1 MNDIKKLAVFV
12 MIAGLTMFM
21 AVATAS
27 AKEPQGRH
35 SIQGQYYFIGAGPC
49 VLGLTGFNE
58 ALQPNSPATNAG
70 PWSMSDSTWEGVYSF
85 NHDGTGT
92 FKGIYRVVERPSDI
106 WPLSPNPTGNDIP
119 YATAANVSWNF
130 KYTLS
135 KTGRIT
141 FTYSKGS
148 YLLEWLY
155 GPGAG
160 TELYL

>member
-1 MNDIKKLAVFV
+1 
-12 MIAGLTMFM
+12 M

-27 AKEPQGRH
+27 AEDIKGGSPSRVNITLSAADH
-35 SIQGQYYFIGAGPC
+35 VFLLYRDS
-49 VLGLTGFNE
+49 TGTT
-58 ALQPNSPATNAG
+58 AKLPRLAG
-70 PWSMSDSTWEGVYSF
+70 PWSLSDSTWEGVYTF
-85 NHDGTGT
+85 NHDGKGT
-92 FKGIYRVVERPSDI
+92 FKGIYRVIERTSDL
-106 WPLSPNPTGNDIP
+106 WPLWPNPTGNDIP

-130 KYTLS
+130 EYTLS

-160 TELYL
+160 TELY